1 MPRRDEG
8 PSLDDLRR
16 FGSEAD
22 TTGYCPECGAEVY
35 DDADACPKCFAWITG
50 RTLHKPP
57 EDLALQKKVRQV
69 IVFITLLTMFPIV
82 LRLLGILSFNP
93 LPSPPSR
100 TPPTRATLAAGH
112 RPPPLGRPWNA
123 VA

>member
-1 MPRRDEG
+1 MDQEDQATVLGCPVETKDRAQTI
-8 PSLDDLRR
+8 SAALA
-16 FGSEAD
+16 EAD

-82 LRLLGILSFNP
+82 LRLLGIL
-93 LPSPPSR
+93 
-100 TPPTRATLAAGH
+100 
-112 RPPPLGRPWNA
+112 
-123 VA
+123 